1 MGAAAAEIVLHAHN
15 NLLARERGIF
25 EQQRIGVHYHAR
37 SAEAALQGAVFGECF
52 LKRMQFIA
60 LSQSLDSRNL
70 FAVNLSDRHHAAAN
84 SALVDHNRT
93 GTAQAHAAAVF
104 RPCKSQIRT

>member
-37 SAEAALQGAVFGECF
+37 SAEAALQGAVFG
-52 LKRMQFIA
+52 Q
-60 LSQSLDSRNL
+60 
-70 FAVNLSDRHHAAAN
+70 
-84 SALVDHNRT
+84 
-93 GTAQAHAAAVF
+93 
-104 RPCKSQIRT
+104 